1 MAKDY
6 GTYSYSQAVLDA
18 LEALQQQS
26 EKKPGAYRSSWKDQ
40 IDAAMAQLLNRDSFS
55 YDVSDDPLYRQYRDQ
70 YDNLGRRA
78 MLDTLA
84 QGSALTGGYGNSW
97 TQSAAQQ
104 RYGSYMQELTGLIPE
119 LYQLAMDRYRLEGD
133 TLQRNY
139 DLLQGAEDRD
149 YDRYRDG
156 VADWTAEQD
165 QLRSAFENE
174 REFDFDSWT
183 DNRDFTYQ
191 QERDD
196 VADAQWQ
203 AEFDEAVRQ
212 FNARYG
218 GRGSGGGG
226 PRKKEEEPAEES
238 MDNDRHTRTGQQNIK
253 SEMNKAINAA
263 KDNGTITAKQAQQ
276 IKSRYKGL
284 TV

>member
-6 GTYSYSQAVLDA
+6 GTYSYSQAVADA
-18 LEALQQQS
+18 LAALQQQS
-26 EKKPGAYRSSWKDQ
+26 EKKPGAYRSSWKEQMDN
-40 IDAAMAQLLNRDSFS
+40 AMKQLLEREGFS
-55 YDVSDDPLYRQYRDQ
+55 YDLSSDPLYGQYRDQ
-70 YDNLGRRA
+70 YQNLGQRA

-97 TQSAAQQ
+97 AQSDAQQ
-104 RYGSYMQELTGLIPE
+104 SYGSYMQQLTGLIPE
-119 LYQLAMDRYRLEGD
+119 LYELAMDRYRLEGD
-133 TLQRNY
+133 RLQENL
-139 DLLQGAEDRD
+139 DLLQGAEDRA
-149 YDRYRDG
+149 YSRYRDG
-156 VADWTAEQD
+156 VADWTAETA
-165 QLRSAFENE
+165 QLRDAFESE

-191 QERDD
+191 QERHDIE
-196 VADAQWQ
+196 DAQWQ

-218 GRGSGGGG
+218 GSGGGGG
-226 PRKKEEEPAEES
+226 PRKKEEDSDDAA

-276 IKSRYKGL
+276 IKSKYKGL